1 MSPEEQELLLS
12 SLDSFVDQNLITQVM
27 ETVRGGKE
35 ATVFRCRAGSSS
47 SRNGGGGGG
56 GAKFYAAKVYRAA
69 ERRSFRNDQAY
80 QDGRVIGS
88 GRVRRAVANRS
99 EFGREVQQHLWIA
112 AEYETQRLLFDAGVS
127 VPRPVACNGGAI
139 LMEWI
144 GDDGAGAPQLRHAEL
159 SPHQAAAALR
169 AILAEIERM
178 LDFHRIHGDLSP
190 FNILYWD
197 GRPRIIDLPQAVDAR
212 MNANSYALLCRD
224 VENVCR
230 FFARQNVATPDPWRT
245 ATRLWDRYIHGELGR
260 RSI

>member
-12 SLDSFVDQNLITQVM
+12 SLDSFLDQNVIAEVM
-27 ETVRGGKE
+27 EIVRGGKE

-47 SRNGGGGGG
+47 RNGQ
-56 GAKFYAAKVYRAA
+56 KFYAAKVYRAA
-69 ERRSFRNDQAY
+69 ERRSFRNDAAY
-80 QDGRVIGS
+80 QDGRVITN

-99 EFGREVQQHLWIA
+99 EFGCKVQQHLCIA
-112 AEYETQRLLFDAGVS
+112 AEYETQRLLYDAGVS
-127 VPRPVACNGGAI
+127 VPRPVACNGSAI

-144 GDDGAGAPQLRHAEL
+144 GDDAASAPQLRHAQL
-159 SPHQAAAALR
+159 QSSQVASAMR
-169 AILAEIERM
+169 AILAEVERM

-190 FNILYWD
+190 FNILYWA
-197 GRPRIIDLPQAVDAR
+197 GRHRIIDLPQAVDAR
-212 MNANSYALLCRD
+212 MNANSYSLLCRD

-230 FFARQNVATPDPWRT
+230 FFAKAGIATPDPWRT

>member
-12 SLDSFVDQNLITQVM
+12 SLDGFLDQNVIGEVM
-27 ETVRGGKE
+27 EVVRGGKE

-47 SRNGGGGGG
+47 RKGPG
-56 GAKFYAAKVYRAA
+56 FYAAKVYRAA

-88 GRVRRAVANRS
+88 ARVRRAVANRS

-112 AEYETQRLLFDAGVS
+112 AEYATQRLLFDAGVS
-127 VPRPVACNGGAI
+127 VPRPVACNGSAI

-144 GDDGAGAPQLRHAEL
+144 GDEAGGAPQLRHAAL
-159 SPHQAAAALR
+159 PPAAAAAALR
-169 AILAEIERM
+169 AVLAEVERM

-197 GRPRIIDLPQAVDAR
+197 ARPRIIDLPQAVDAR

-230 FFARQNVATPDPWRT
+230 FFAKQGVATPDPWQT
-245 ATRLWDRYIHGELGR
+245 ATRLWDRYVHGELGA